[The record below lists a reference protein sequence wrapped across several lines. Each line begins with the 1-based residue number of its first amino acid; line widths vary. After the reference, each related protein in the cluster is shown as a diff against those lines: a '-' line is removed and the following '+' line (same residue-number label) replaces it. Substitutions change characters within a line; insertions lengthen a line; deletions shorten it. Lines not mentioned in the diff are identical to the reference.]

1 MGQKVR
7 PTGFRTGVM
16 IDWKSQWSASAKKE
30 FPELLLEDKKIR
42 TFINKEYKA
51 AMISMVRI
59 ERTREKVIVYIH
71 AAKVGSII
79 GQKGAKIDEL
89 TEKLTLLAER
99 SLELIQ
105 QAEGKTARR
114 RTHANLLLEAV
125 LDFGIPSTGGVA
137 PGVGAGVILQA
148 VES

>member
-51 AMISMVRI
+51 AMISMVSM
-59 ERTREKVIVYIH
+59 K
-71 AAKVGSII
+71 
-79 GQKGAKIDEL
+79 
-89 TEKLTLLAER
+89 R
-99 SLELIQ
+99 SVAL
-105 QAEGKTARR
+105 RR
-114 RTHANLLLEAV
+114 
-125 LDFGIPSTGGVA
+125 
-137 PGVGAGVILQA
+137 
-148 VES
+148 